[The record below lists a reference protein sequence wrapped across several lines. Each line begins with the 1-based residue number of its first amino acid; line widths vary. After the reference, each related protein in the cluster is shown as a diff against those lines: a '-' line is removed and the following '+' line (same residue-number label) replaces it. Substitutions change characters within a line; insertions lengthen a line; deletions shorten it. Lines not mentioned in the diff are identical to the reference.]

1 MFLDD
6 REQSAGRSEENRRFV
21 IRYFPNTYLFLHRL
35 IRERMEEKLRK
46 KKEDRR
52 RDKKAMTY
60 LITRVVKCRKS
71 EGTAAS
77 CNAGMNARA

>member
-1 MFLDD
+1 
-6 REQSAGRSEENRRFV
+6 
-21 IRYFPNTYLFLHRL
+21 
-35 IRERMEEKLRK
+35 MEEKLRK